1 MKVIE
6 RDLENYIKSHSTKE
20 DDILIELTRETN
32 LNVVQPRMLSG
43 HIQGKILELIVKMY
57 KPKRVLE
64 IGTFTGYSAIC
75 MAKSLQP
82 SDEFHTIDINDE
94 LSHISAK
101 YIKKSGLD
109 PIITQH
115 IGSALEVVAKIGGV
129 FDLVFIDGDK
139 REYPQYYN
147 MLFDGG
153 HLKSGSVLLADNT
166 LWDGKVVDD
175 SIKNQKDKYTQGVLE
190 FNRIV
195 ACDPRVE
202 VVILPFRD
210 GLSLIIVK

>member
-6 RDLENYIKSHSTKE
+6 RDLEDYIKSHSTKE
-20 DDILIELTRETN
+20 DNILIELTRETN

-75 MAKSLQP
+75 MAKSLD
-82 SDEFHTIDINDE
+82 SSCELHTIDINDE
-94 LSHISAK
+94 ISHIATK
-101 YIKKSGLD
+101 YIKKSGLNSV
-109 PIITQH
+109 ITQH
-115 IGSALEVVAKIGGV
+115 IGSALEVVEKIGWV

-139 REYPQYYN
+139 REYPQYYK

-153 HLKSGSVLLADNT
+153 YVRSGSVIIADNV
-166 LWDGKVVDD
+166 LWDGKVVDN

-195 ACDPRVE
+195 ASDNRVD